1 MGDGVVSTEVELLRE
16 FAHEV
21 LRHFDFEDTWHQCPW
36 CLWTGASYDPIH
48 DRCWLVDVAALLG
61 LEPKGSVGE
70 AVAEVLA

>member
-16 FAHEV
+16 FAREV
-21 LRHFDFEDTWHQCPW
+21 IEHFEFDGSWYQCPW

-48 DRCWLVDVAALLG
+48 NGCSMVDAAALLG
-61 LEPKGSVGE
+61 LEPRGSVSE